1 MPPPDD
7 QGDRVLT
14 MELVERFGGDVSA
27 LALREGELTAARH
40 ETEVRLAGR
49 DVAATSLA
57 AVALG
62 TAFLL
67 ANWAAVRALS
77 ETLSGWRA
85 PLVIAAVWLVVG
97 IAVAAM
103 PLSRLR
109 HMLRGPGRA
118 GITVEERER
127 ARDQALEAVR
137 ESLGA
142 LASAVAE
149 EAQARVV
156 SAVVPSAD
164 GLVDAGE
171 DILEASEDLVDD
183 LVDDVPGGG
192 VVGQVIDVALIPGR
206 FGVRVA
212 TTVLKGGSK
221 T

>member
-1 MPPPDD
+1 M
-7 QGDRVLT
+7 
-14 MELVERFGGDVSA
+14 
-27 LALREGELTAARH
+27 
-40 ETEVRLAGR
+40 
-49 DVAATSLA
+49 
-57 AVALG
+57 
-62 TAFLL
+62 
-67 ANWAAVRALS
+67 
-77 ETLSGWRA
+77 
-85 PLVIAAVWLVVG
+85 IAAVWLVVG

-109 HMLRGPGRA
+109 HMLRGPGGA

-206 FGVRVA
+206 FGVRVEPRCSRA
-212 TTVLKGGSK
+212 VPRRRHPADRGALLDVVDPHQRCDQAST
-221 T
+221 